1 MLPSAKEAKE
11 RSDFIIT
18 CDEQKHYEDAIYDA
32 IQNGRD
38 RVRLYGSISQAIL
51 FQLIDL
57 GYKVVV
63 DSFDTTD
70 GAYSFTTISWGDANE
85 PTKGN

>member
-18 CDEQKHYEDAIYDA
+18 CNEQKYYEDAIYNA

-38 RVRLYGSISQAIL
+38 RVRLCGSISKAVL
-51 FQLIDL
+51 FQLIGL

-63 DSFDTTD
+63 DSFDTKD
-70 GAYSFTTISWGDANE
+70 GAYSFTTISWGDE
-85 PTKGN
+85 KK